1 MLTKANQTALSLPPK
16 AGIPLQKPSYNL
28 PQASCQ
34 PFETLSAESD
44 HPRLPLRFTFSAMLY
59 KTSSIFMQVGSQSC
73 PKRMTTTRSSSERMA
88 WSTCQP
94 LCKCGNM
101 YDILKAGR
109 RACGTTA
116 TTRQLT
122 ARPAFARPRQTPT
135 TAPSPRRP
143 RPAFSGR
150 GLPGPSRHLAG
161 LYGRTGPSFPHS
173 TPSRPVRP
181 RPAPSRPRRTPWAS
195 FYSAK
200 RSDGTPAGAE
210 AEVRTDVRTLGN
222 ALPPCKGGGVSRQWA
237 GRSESAERA
246 GRGEEGRPLGA
257 YQV

>member
-34 PFETLSAESD
+34 PFETLSAESNR
-44 HPRLPLRFTFSAMLY
+44 PRLPLRFTFSAMLY

-122 ARPAFARPRQTPT
+122 ARPTFARPRQTPRRHPCP
-135 TAPSPRRP
+135 AGPGPPSAAAASRGPAAMPPRRAL
-143 RPAFSGR
+143 RSDRAK
-150 GLPGPSRHLAG
+150 
-161 LYGRTGPSFPHS
+161 FPPPLLS
-173 TPSRPVRP
+173 PPCPVPSRPVPAAP
-181 RPAPSRPRRTPWAS
+181 R
-195 FYSAK
+195 
-200 RSDGTPAGAE
+200 
-210 AEVRTDVRTLGN
+210 
-222 ALPPCKGGGVSRQWA
+222 
-237 GRSESAERA
+237 
-246 GRGEEGRPLGA
+246 GRPSSQRNGA
-257 YQV
+257 TEPQRERKRK